1 MEMITVI
8 GELHAQIDNS
18 RHNLALATAAGLP
31 HEVHLH
37 RARLQDLIA
46 IATRYGIDVTP
57 WVDASDCSENPTPV

>member
-1 MEMITVI
+1 MEMVTVI

-18 RHNLALATAAGLP
+18 RHNLVLATEAGQA
-31 HEVHLH
+31 HEAHLH

-57 WVDASDCSENPTPV
+57 WVDTADLSENPAPV